1 MIDEQ
6 RYRALIQQLATGGI
20 TGNKTYH
27 QYHDQF
33 VPIDSEGAGYA
44 NGGGVGSMMKPK
56 RGLVNEPGG
65 YAGYY
70 GGGADYIGLNPK
82 NAPIQVEDLTVEDN
96 DGNFLISAANALE
109 NQDGIIGA
117 STNIMEPGVN
127 TVEGSLINDDY
138 PNDKIRSMV
147 TTPDRFSN
155 TVGPVPDKA
164 PWEGYEDLI
173 QYPDGNPNAGNWL
186 RIANNIDNEAFNEI
200 KGINFIDA
208 PIENRKNKQNHP
220 MKGWW
225 DKNVAYK
232 ALNDGT
238 AESTAKWLTKKGY
251 DLPENLKGIDTRN
264 RLQIIT
270 DKFSNLKD
278 GITSVGQKF
287 KEGAGMIFSPIS
299 ALASIRNPLNPKS
312 SNYNP
317 NLVGQLNSLWNTE
330 GSVPS
335 GTTTFMSQAD
345 IEAGNFGT
353 NTGPML
359 VQTDSGLKYGSGSVL
374 AGENAIS
381 GFGTNDYLG
390 QLEKKADYF
399 ANFAKKKAL
408 TAFQQKK
415 YEATLAEIQREKDR
429 QAAVDATNIANEKK
443 KITDLGITA
452 ADAAT
457 SGRGMDHTRGMTS
470 RERGAAASRMGGGS
484 RQAKS
489 GSQKAG
495 GSGRTDKGWGWADG
509 GIISLKR

>member
-44 NGGGVGSMMKPK
+44 NGGGVGSMMKAK

-65 YAGYY
+65 YAGWEEN
-70 GGGADYIGLNPK
+70 DIF
-82 NAPIQVEDLTVEDN
+82 VEDLSPISTPHRID
-96 DGNFLISAANALE
+96 DGFLITAAAPLKNQSGVIESAPKVMENA
-109 NQDGIIGA
+109 G
-117 STNIMEPGVN
+117 
-127 TVEGSLINDDY
+127 
-138 PNDKIRSMV
+138 V
-147 TTPDRFSN
+147 TTITNSGINSFQRPNMRQVAGESN
-155 TVGPVPDKA
+155 INPFNNTIGPVPPQA
-164 PWEGYEDLI
+164 SWEGYEDLI

-186 RIANNIDNEAFNEI
+186 SIANNIDNEKFNEI

-208 PIENRKNKQNHP
+208 PIEKWRNRENHP
-220 MKGWW
+220 MKGLW

-238 AESTAKWLTKKGY
+238 PESTAKWLNKKGY
-251 DLPENLKGIDTRN
+251 ELPENLKGIDTRN
-264 RLQIIT
+264 WLQKTT

-278 GITSVGQKF
+278 GITSVGQRF
-287 KEGAGMIFSPIS
+287 KEGAGMVFSPLS
-299 ALASIRNPLNPKS
+299 ALANMRNPLNPKS
-312 SNYNP
+312 QNYNP
-317 NLVGQLNSLWNTE
+317 NLVGQLNSLWNTQ

-335 GTTTFMSQAD
+335 GSTTFMSQAD

-359 VQTDSGLKYGSGSVL
+359 VQTDTGLKYGSGSVL

-381 GFGTNDYLG
+381 GWGSNDYLG

>member
-33 VPIDSEGAGYA
+33 VPVDSEGAGYA
-44 NGGGVGSMMKPK
+44 NGGGVGSMMKAK

-70 GGGADYIGLNPK
+70 AGGGADYIGLNPK
-82 NAPIQVEDLTVEDN
+82 NAPIRVEDLTVKDN
-96 DGNFLISAANALE
+96 DGNFLISAADALE

-117 STNIMEPGVN
+117 TTNIMEPGVQ
-127 TVEGSLINDDY
+127 TIEGALINDDY

-155 TVGPVPDKA
+155 TVAPVPNKA
-164 PWEGYEDLI
+164 SWEGYEDLI
-173 QYPDGNPNAGNWL
+173 MNPENNPNALNWQRTL
-186 RIANNIDNEAFNEI
+186 NNIDNEAFNEI

-208 PIENRKNKQNHP
+208 PIEKWSNRENHP
-220 MKGWW
+220 MKGLW

-238 AESTAKWLTKKGY
+238 PESTAKWLTKKGY
-251 DLPENLKGIDTRN
+251 DLPKNLKGIDTRN
-264 RLQIIT
+264 WLQKTT

-278 GITSVGQKF
+278 GITSVGQRF
-287 KEGAGMIFSPIS
+287 KEGAGMVFSPLS
-299 ALASIRNPLNPKS
+299 AIANMRNPLNPKS
-312 SNYNP
+312 QNYNP
-317 NLVGQLNSLWNTE
+317 NLVGQLNSLWNTQ

-335 GTTTFMSQAD
+335 GSTTFMSQAD

-359 VQTDSGLKYGSGSVL
+359 VQTDTGLKYGSGSVL

-381 GFGTNDYLG
+381 GWGSNDYLG

-399 ANFAKKKAL
+399 ANFAQKKAL
-408 TAFQQKK
+408 TTFQQKK

-429 QAAVDATNIANEKK
+429 QAAETQKSIDAER
-443 KITDLGITA
+443 A
-452 ADAAT
+452 A
-457 SGRGMDHTRGMTS
+457 
-470 RERGAAASRMGGGS
+470 GAAANAATQRRAGRGGDHMSRSRDRGGLGISRSQAQSVSDANRAAGMGG
-484 RQAKS
+484 
-489 GSQKAG
+489 
-495 GSGRTDKGWGWADG
+495 WGLAQG